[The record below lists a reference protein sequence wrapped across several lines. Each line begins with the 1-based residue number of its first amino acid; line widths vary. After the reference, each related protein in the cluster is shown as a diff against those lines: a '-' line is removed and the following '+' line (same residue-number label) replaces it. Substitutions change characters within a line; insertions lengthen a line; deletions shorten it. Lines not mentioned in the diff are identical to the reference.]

1 MKMDKRLMNPVIRA
15 AGQGNLLAVVQ
26 KYSRA
31 GQMPNMLQRYDIGPV
46 AAVKI
51 LSQQLLQIG
60 HPHPQGFL
68 PAGQMQQNRVG
79 KGLRIKISV
88 VGIRTGLPLMGSKT
102 TLGAC

>member
-46 AAVKI
+46 VKN
-51 LSQQLLQIG
+51 LAQQLLLIR

-68 PAGQMQQNRVG
+68 PAGQVQQNRVG
-79 KGLRIKISV
+79 KGLRV
-88 VGIRTGLPLMGSKT
+88 
-102 TLGAC
+102 

>member
-46 AAVKI
+46 ATVKI
-51 LSQQLLQIG
+51 LAQQLLQIR

-68 PAGQMQQNRVG
+68 PAGQVQQNRVG
-79 KGLRIKISV
+79 KGLRV
-88 VGIRTGLPLMGSKT
+88 
-102 TLGAC
+102 